1 MNKYL
6 NELNIFEYP
15 VIIED
20 VLDQAKTL
28 KTPIISQEGLS
39 LIIQIIRISQAKKV
53 LEIGSAIG
61 YSAMMIAL
69 NTNASV
75 LTIERNSDSYQLA
88 KENISKAKLTEKV
101 NLVLGDA
108 LEYDLS
114 ETDFDLIF
122 IDAAKAQ
129 YKKFLEKYQTN
140 LKTGGIIICDN
151 LLFHGLVEN
160 KNEIESKRIL
170 QLVKKIDE
178 FNSYLINNRDFDT
191 YIYEIGDGMSIS
203 IKK

>member
-6 NELNIFEYP
+6 DELNFFEYP
-15 VIIED
+15 EIIED

-28 KTPIISQEGLS
+28 KTPIISREGLS
-39 LIIQIIRISQAKKV
+39 LIIQIIKISQARKV

-170 QLVKKIDE
+170 QLVKKIDD